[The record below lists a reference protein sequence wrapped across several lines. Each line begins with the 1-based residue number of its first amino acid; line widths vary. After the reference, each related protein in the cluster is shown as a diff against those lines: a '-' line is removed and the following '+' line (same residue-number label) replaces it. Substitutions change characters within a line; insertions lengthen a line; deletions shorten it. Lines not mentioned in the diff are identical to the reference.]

1 MKRKI
6 SIVVFLVSLV
16 TLLASAHVVL
26 AQNNIQVVDQ
36 SIRSRF
42 RDNITAQIT
51 AEHGSEITNVEFF
64 YRIAGRPATIRNVA
78 DFEPGTLVEAEFRLN
93 QRRFYFPPG
102 TELQYW
108 WKLTDA
114 DGNSLKTD
122 PARYLYL
129 DNRYDFKTLNNDRL
143 TLYWYN
149 GSQAFGQA
157 LFRQATKALDRL
169 ESDVGVT
176 VDKPIRIFIYGDH
189 DDLLNAISIGAREW
203 TGGVAFTDQ
212 GVVVIGIAPDDLQWG
227 LRAMTHEITHLVIHQ
242 ATDNP
247 LTELPTWLNEGV
259 AVYNESPDEL
269 PEGYQEIIAEAA
281 ADDNLFTL
289 RSLSSS
295 FPADGEE
302 AHLAYGQSGA
312 VFHFMMD
319 AYGPQAMAHFLDLFS
334 EGVLV
339 DEALQAALGTD
350 TWAIDNAFRASLGLN
365 ALPELVD
372 PRANLHTNRI
382 AQADPEAV
390 TEPADPEAAVEPAE
404 SRQPLEP
411 APLAEQVEENNP
423 PTEAETTPSRR
434 QTRSLPCLG
443 GLLSLAALGLVITHR
458 RRRV

>member
-1 MKRKI
+1 MKQKI
-6 SIVVFLVSLV
+6 WIVVLLTSLF
-16 TLLASAHVVL
+16 TLSAWAQVVL
-26 AQNNIQVVDQ
+26 AQNTIQVVDQ
-36 SIRSRF
+36 SIHSRF

-51 AEHGSEITNVEFF
+51 AEHASEITNVEFF
-64 YRIAGRPATIRNVA
+64 YRVTGRPATIRNVA
-78 DFEPGTLVEAEFRLN
+78 DFEPGTMVEAEFRLN

-114 DGNSLKTD
+114 EGNSLNTE
-122 PARYLYL
+122 PAQYLYL

-149 GSQAFGQA
+149 GNQAFGQA
-157 LFRQATKALDRL
+157 LFRRATRALDRL
-169 ESDVGVT
+169 ESDVGVM

-189 DDLLNAISIGAREW
+189 YDLLNAISVGAREW

-212 GVVVIGIAPDDLQWG
+212 GVVVIGIAPEDLQWG
-227 LRAMTHEITHLVIHQ
+227 LRAMTHELTHLVIHQ

-269 PEGYQEIIAEAA
+269 HEDYQETVAEAA
-281 ADDNLFTL
+281 TDDSLFTL

-295 FPADGEE
+295 FPADGEA

-319 AYGPQAMAHFLDLFS
+319 TYGPSAMARFLDLFS

-339 DEALQAALGTD
+339 DEALQEALETD
-350 TWAIDNAFRASLGLN
+350 TWSIDNAFRASLGLN
-365 ALPELVD
+365 SLPELVD
-372 PRANLHTNRI
+372 PRANLHTNRF
-382 AQADPEAV
+382 AQTDSEEAD
-390 TEPADPEAAVEPAE
+390 EPADSQESAEPPPVAE
-404 SRQPLEP
+404 QSVV
-411 APLAEQVEENNP
+411 EQVEENNP
-423 PTEAETTPSRR
+423 PTEAETAQTGR
-434 QTRSLPCLG
+434 QTSSLPCLG
-443 GLLSLAALGLVITHR
+443 GLLSLAALGLVITQR
-458 RRRV
+458 RRRAL